1 MHGLVAA
8 VGLELTKRAAGAEDG
23 GVAGNVSG
31 FWIFLIALVN
41 VAVFVPLSVFV
52 LYTFGGVLP
61 TLAMIEDPH
70 ASSRYVELSPSLD
83 DDEDDEDAE
92 HAEFENAGGRNKPRA
107 TSGGLGSPS
116 AAAAAADDEGVVV
129 TSSVRA
135 TLRHLY
141 RLGGWRALF
150 RGLFCAWVVSVAT
163 AMVGAI
169 VSTVPFVPFLVGTL
183 VANLALV
190 QLHTAWVHI
199 VVSTRPVSLAF
210 WRRMPAFRRTFD
222 ATKYVVLVQWL
233 ATTLTQY
240 LPFGVAWLVGVP
252 QAALNLY
259 NPNPTD
265 DDDSDPNGGGPQ
277 EQQPIAIWKHFII
290 LATVIVCILC
300 IQVPAVVAIV
310 RVQASILPPEEDT
323 VVPFD
328 RSFGG
333 TVEPAVINGSAS
345 VSIPNALRTF
355 SRDSWVRLYKLM
367 AKVIALTIALFI
379 LIGAVILPQVVLIS
393 RSR

>member
-8 VGLELTKRAAGAEDG
+8 VGLELTKRAAGADG
-23 GVAGNVSG
+23 DVAANVSG
-31 FWIFLIALVN
+31 FWVFLIALLN
-41 VAVFVPLSVFV
+41 IAVFLPLSVFV

-92 HAEFENAGGRNKPRA
+92 FEGAQQPRRNKPRA
-107 TSGGLGSPS
+107 NLQAPV
-116 AAAAAADDEGVVV
+116 AEEGVIF

-135 TLRHLY
+135 TLRQLY

-163 AMVGAI
+163 ATVGAI

-199 VVSTRPVSLAF
+199 VISTKPVSLAF

-222 ATKYVVLVQWL
+222 ATKYVVLVQWF

-259 NPNPTD
+259 NPNPA
-265 DDDSDPNGGGPQ
+265 DDDSAPAGGS
-277 EQQPIAIWKHFII
+277 QQPIAAWKHVAI
-290 LATVIVCILC
+290 LAAVILC
-300 IQVPAVVAIV
+300 LLFIHIPAAVALV

-333 TVEPAVINGSAS
+333 TVEPAVINGNAS

-367 AKVIALTIALFI
+367 AKVIALTFVLFLLIA
-379 LIGAVILPQVVLIS
+379 AVIVPQTVLIS
-393 RSR
+393 RSG

>member
-1 MHGLVAA
+1 MHSLVAA
-8 VGLELTKRAAGAEDG
+8 VGLELTKRAADG

-31 FWIFLIALVN
+31 FWIFLIALLN
-41 VAVFVPLSVFV
+41 VAIFVPLSVFV

-83 DDEDDEDAE
+83 DDDDEDDE
-92 HAEFENAGGRNKPRA
+92 HAEFENAGVRNNKPRNNGA
-107 TSGGLGSPS
+107 QGSPS
-116 AAAAAADDEGVVV
+116 STPDEGVVI

-135 TLRHLY
+135 TLRQLY

-163 AMVGAI
+163 AMVGAL
-169 VSTVPFVPFLVGTL
+169 VSTVPTVPFVPFLVGTL

-265 DDDSDPNGGGPQ
+265 DDSEPNGGGQ
-277 EQQPIAIWKHFII
+277 LQPISAWKHIAI
-290 LATVIVCILC
+290 LATVIVCILF
-300 IQVPAVVAIV
+300 IQVPAAVALV

-367 AKVIALTIALFI
+367 AKVIALTFALFM
-379 LIGAVILPQVVLIS
+379 LIAAVIVPQTVLIS
-393 RSR
+393 RNR

>member
-1 MHGLVAA
+1 
-8 VGLELTKRAAGAEDG
+8 
-23 GVAGNVSG
+23 
-31 FWIFLIALVN
+31 
-41 VAVFVPLSVFV
+41 
-52 LYTFGGVLP
+52 
-61 TLAMIEDPH
+61 MIEDPH

-92 HAEFENAGGRNKPRA
+92 FENAHQPRRNKPRTNPQA
-107 TSGGLGSPS
+107 PV
-116 AAAAAADDEGVVV
+116 AVEGVVF

-135 TLRHLY
+135 TLRQLY

-150 RGLFCAWVVSVAT
+150 RGLFCAWVVSVSTAT
-163 AMVGAI
+163 VGAI

-199 VVSTRPVSLAF
+199 VISTKPVSLAF

-222 ATKYVVLVQWL
+222 ATKYVVLVQWF

-259 NPNPTD
+259 NPNPA
-265 DDDSDPNGGGPQ
+265 DDDSAPAGG
-277 EQQPIAIWKHFII
+277 QQPIAAWKHVTI
-290 LATVIVCILC
+290 LAAVILC
-300 IQVPAVVAIV
+300 LLFIHIPAAVALV

-367 AKVIALTIALFI
+367 AKVIALTFVLFLLIA
-379 LIGAVILPQVVLIS
+379 AVIVPQTVLIS
-393 RSR
+393 RSG